1 MLTSKLSV
9 TERLVSDM
17 TASEAEEIA
26 AKVLGAKIDIVV
38 ALLETYHEG
47 WKKGYR
53 EATQAAIEVIY
64 ED

>member
-1 MLTSKLSV
+1 
-9 TERLVSDM
+9 M